1 MDQYTEQHA
10 MDSIKSVLTSETTM
24 AYYNPSHKIEVLVDA
39 SPVGFGAILVQY
51 PTTRDHSASPR
62 IVSYASRVLTPV
74 ETRYSQIEREALAFV
89 WSCHKFHLYLYG
101 TQFSVITDHKPLERL
116 FNDPQSKPPARIER
130 WLLKVQPLYSFNVQY
145 QPGSDNPADFMS
157 RHPLPSSPTSHEK
170 RCAEEYVNFVSMHA
184 VPKALTLEEI
194 KEATKADT
202 TLQAV
207 IQAVQTK
214 QWHNTKLQPR
224 VDRKSVECFF
234 HIQNELSV
242 NSDQSLL
249 LCGTR
254 IVIPSKLQN
263 HVIDLAHEGHQGIS
277 RTKQLLREK
286 VWFPTI
292 DKQVEEKV
300 SCCLACQVTTNTSN
314 IEPLCMPEA
323 SKESMGKCIN

>member
-1 MDQYTEQHA
+1 MQVQ
-10 MDSIKSVLTSETTM
+10 L
-24 AYYNPSHKIEVLVDA
+24 VLVLYL
-39 SPVGFGAILVQY
+39 SNILPLEITVL
-51 PTTRDHSASPR
+51 

-74 ETRYSQIEREALAFV
+74 ETRYSKIEREALAIV
-89 WSCHKFHLYLYG
+89 WSCHKFHLCLYG

-116 FNDPQSKPPARIER
+116 FNEPQSKPPACIER
-130 WLLKVQPLYSFNVQY
+130 WLLKIQPYRFNVQY

-157 RHPLPSSPTSHEK
+157 RHPLPSSPISHEE

-242 NSDQSLL
+242 
-249 LCGTR
+249 
-254 IVIPSKLQN
+254 I
-263 HVIDLAHEGHQGIS
+263 
-277 RTKQLLREK
+277 
-286 VWFPTI
+286 
-292 DKQVEEKV
+292 KV
-300 SCCLACQVTTNTSN
+300 SSYVV
-314 IEPLCMPEA
+314 PV
-323 SKESMGKCIN
+323 